1 MAQEKC
7 LAACPGLLLGDAWRS
22 SGYCEPKVNFWSCLN
37 DDVVAS
43 LSGPEIRGREGKTD
57 IEEQPKV
64 KIKLVVFPPRWNDV
78 RGRLEIGVADRRL
91 DALIEEDRVR
101 ASSMPVWPEVR
112 RLTLNEPESRSQAS
126 QLLVMDRPV
135 DLFCGVA

>member
-1 MAQEKC
+1 
-7 LAACPGLLLGDAWRS
+7 
-22 SGYCEPKVNFWSCLN
+22 
-37 DDVVAS
+37 
-43 LSGPEIRGREGKTD
+43 
-57 IEEQPKV
+57 
-64 KIKLVVFPPRWNDV
+64 
-78 RGRLEIGVADRRL
+78 LEIVADRRL

>member
-7 LAACPGLLLGDAWRS
+7 LAACPGLLLGDAWRN

-64 KIKLVVFPPRWNDV
+64 KIKLLVFP
-78 RGRLEIGVADRRL
+78 L
-91 DALIEEDRVR
+91 DGMMFEA
-101 ASSMPVWPEVR
+101 AWK
-112 RLTLNEPESRSQAS
+112 
-126 QLLVMDRPV
+126 LV
-135 DLFCGVA
+135 